1 MFKSHLISFM
11 LSISF
16 LELTSI
22 KLQMLNW
29 KLKYCC
35 DFNLRH
41 VVNLY
46 LWNIWTQEQKF
57 KEKKMYCNS
66 SLILIFLVY
75 LKWTWFKPAYS
86 VLKIVTKLDWFNFNA
101 NFQKYDLMIL
111 IQNTETTS
119 VWSKY
124 LDFKKGFFIKMLL
137 LEKLG
142 IWWGKLNV
150 YQLGKM
156 AASSECFMCLP
167 LLFGLVVHQPCDLC
181 LYCK

>member
-22 KLQMLNW
+22 KVQMLNW

-46 LWNIWTQEQKF
+46 LWIIWTQEQKF
-57 KEKKMYCNS
+57 KEKKMYCNCNS

-124 LDFKKGFFIKMLL
+124 LDFKKGFF
-137 LEKLG
+137 
-142 IWWGKLNV
+142 
-150 YQLGKM
+150 Y
-156 AASSECFMCLP
+156 
-167 LLFGLVVHQPCDLC
+167 
-181 LYCK
+181 